1 MLSIFEA
8 IIEIVIIILIIG
20 LSIYYLIKEIKDILK
35 FHIYTWHMIFD
46 KDNGLSK
53 DINKIKTDFIKM
65 RKFFKIRKEQK
76 KHREMWN
83 KTLEKRSK

>member
-8 IIEIVIIILIIG
+8 IIEIAIIILIIG

-46 KDNGLSK
+46 KDNGLRK
-53 DINKIKTDFIKM
+53 DINKIKADFIKM
-65 RKFFKIRKEQK
+65 RKFFKMRKEQK
-76 KHREMWN
+76 KA
-83 KTLEKRSK
+83 